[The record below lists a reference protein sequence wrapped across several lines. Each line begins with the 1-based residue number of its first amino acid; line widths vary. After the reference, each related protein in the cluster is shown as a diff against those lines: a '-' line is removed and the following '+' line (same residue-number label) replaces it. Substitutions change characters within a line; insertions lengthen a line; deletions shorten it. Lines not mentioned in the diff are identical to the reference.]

1 MQIFLLALCLSISLL
16 PSLLL
21 RYLPF
26 KPFLTPQQNKRL
38 AFWYGVWF
46 LVLFGIELQQL
57 LTRGPTVQLYK
68 LNIMLGW
75 LPYLAINIVSIP
87 HHLAHHIFVAGMQCI
102 YVMLL
107 HGFGILVLTILE
119 PSGSLVSY
127 YFQQTCLYLL
137 LFALSYPLIKN
148 FFQRVFMANH
158 AINDQ
163 KYWRTICLLPL
174 LIVADIIYLSYSD
187 KIMAT
192 TLVVPRLLMLPVFVS
207 LMFAFTYD
215 VQQIEQGAEL
225 DANNKFLR
233 VQLNS
238 LQNNAHLMAQASR
251 KMEVIRHDTR
261 HYNQLLSTL
270 LREGKKEA
278 ALQLITESDDSL
290 QQTAIKSYCLN
301 PIINTALSI
310 YIEKARQEQIPLEY
324 KVELP
329 TTMSLDENRLAILL
343 CNLLENALQAS
354 YKQPQG
360 ARTLK
365 VLARTDHRQM
375 LLSVANRF
383 DKPVLF
389 GDDGLPVTNRNGHGL
404 GMRSLA
410 LFRDMYQA
418 TVLCSHK
425 DGWFKTMIYVTNK
438 N

>member
-1 MQIFLLALCLSISLL
+1 M
-16 PSLLL
+16 
-21 RYLPF
+21 
-26 KPFLTPQQNKRL
+26 
-38 AFWYGVWF
+38 
-46 LVLFGIELQQL
+46 
-57 LTRGPTVQLYK
+57 
-68 LNIMLGW
+68 
-75 LPYLAINIVSIP
+75 
-87 HHLAHHIFVAGMQCI
+87 
-102 YVMLL
+102 
-107 HGFGILVLTILE
+107 
-119 PSGSLVSY
+119 
-127 YFQQTCLYLL
+127 
-137 LFALSYPLIKN
+137 
-148 FFQRVFMANH
+148 
-158 AINDQ
+158 
-163 KYWRTICLLPL
+163 
-174 LIVADIIYLSYSD
+174 
-187 KIMAT
+187 
-192 TLVVPRLLMLPVFVS
+192 
-207 LMFAFTYD
+207 
-215 VQQIEQGAEL
+215 
-225 DANNKFLR
+225 
-233 VQLNS
+233 
-238 LQNNAHLMAQASR
+238 
-251 KMEVIRHDTR
+251 
-261 HYNQLLSTL
+261 
-270 LREGKKEA
+270 
-278 ALQLITESDDSL
+278 ITESDDSL